1 MGTLF
6 QNLHLLLEFLDV
18 GILIFNQ
25 GSKGG
30 HFIVLILSIDE
41 VYFTSERL
49 VELGQGI
56 ELLCEFI
63 MAEL

>member
-49 VELGQGI
+49 VELCQGI
-56 ELLCEFI
+56 ELLREFI
-63 MAEL
+63 MTEL